1 MNFALGTTAS
11 TSSLHTTTHGCFVAH
26 LVRRTHFDQWIV
38 NITSHKHHFTT
49 SSTLSTPMRTPHAS
63 RPQLQDTTRNH
74 TPSRCTVD
82 QAQRH
87 PRQFVHLQPPF
98 KHFLQHPKIR
108 EKCCSPELPQHRE
121 QPSLGCTNRG
131 PPGNNLFRTQL
142 PDTIIV
148 RLAPLGG
155 PHPGYRG
162 HSTVRCNSKQNSH
175 VCSLRRALTNTSNT
189 NVHPV
194 GVGRYRPLFPRSGWS
209 PPARPRHFFVPTS
222 SEAGQGP
229 TKQIRTRC
237 HRKGNCWGSAN
248 HHQR

>member
-1 MNFALGTTAS
+1 MNT
-11 TSSLHTTTHGCFVAH
+11 
-26 LVRRTHFDQWIV
+26 
-38 NITSHKHHFTT
+38 TSHKHHFTT
-49 SSTLSTPMRTPHAS
+49 SSTPSTPMRTPLAS
-63 RPQLQDTTRNH
+63 RRQLQDTTRNH

-121 QPSLGCTNRG
+121 QPTLGCTNRG
-131 PPGNNLFRTQL
+131 QPGNNLFRTQL
-142 PDTIIV
+142 PDTI
-148 RLAPLGG
+148 
-155 PHPGYRG
+155 
-162 HSTVRCNSKQNSH
+162 N
-175 VCSLRRALTNTSNT
+175 CSLGTFRWPPTLDTADTPRCDATPNRTHTCLPRRALTNTSNT
-189 NVHPV
+189 NLHPV
-194 GVGRYRPLFPRSGWS
+194 GNGWS

-248 HHQR
+248 HPWASACNLQVSQAAADSLSCSVRLDQIHWQRRGLHSDVNQSAR